1 MAQSKSTK
9 KLFNMAYGIGAAIV
23 IVGALFKIQHYSI
36 GPLTGG
42 VMLAIGMGVE
52 ALVFF
57 ISAFDAVDED
67 LDWTKVYPELGMES
81 DSEPTDTQGMLSQK
95 LDNLLQEANI
105 DAALMQSLGDNMKN
119 LQGAADGLAATS
131 ESIASTNKYIEQIS
145 LAAGNMES
153 LNGLYQIQMENANKQ
168 TELNNTIIE
177 NSERLKEQ
185 MESLASNLSS
195 LNGVYGGMLSAMS
208 SNN

>member
-23 IVGALFKIQHYSI
+23 ILGALFKIQHISI

-42 VMLAIGMGVE
+42 LMLTIGMAVE
-52 ALVFF
+52 AIVFA
-57 ISAFDAVDED
+57 ISAFEPVEED
-67 LDWTKVYPELGMES
+67 LDWTKVYPELGDADGEGAGVN
-81 DSEPTDTQGMLSQK
+81 GMLSQK
-95 LDNLLQEANI
+95 LDNLLQEAQVDTELMTNLGNSI
-105 DAALMQSLGDNMKN
+105 KSFHTAAEGLSVASESISSTVKYNEQVE
-119 LQGAADGLAATS
+119 LAAT
-131 ESIASTNKYIEQIS
+131 Q
-145 LAAGNMES
+145 MES
-153 LNGLYQIQMENANKQ
+153 LNGLYQVQMENSNKQ
-168 TELNNTIIE
+168 AELNNAMVE

-208 SNN
+208 TK

>member
-23 IVGALFKIQHYSI
+23 ILGALFKIQHISI

-42 VMLAIGMGVE
+42 LMLTIGMAVE
-52 ALVFF
+52 AIVFA
-57 ISAFDAVDED
+57 ISAFEPVEED
-67 LDWTKVYPELGMES
+67 LDWTKVYPELGDADGEGAGVN
-81 DSEPTDTQGMLSQK
+81 GMLSQK
-95 LDNLLQEANI
+95 LDNLLQEAQVDTKLMTNLGNSI
-105 DAALMQSLGDNMKN
+105 KSFHTAAEGLSVASESISSTAKYNEQVE
-119 LQGAADGLAATS
+119 LAAT
-131 ESIASTNKYIEQIS
+131 Q
-145 LAAGNMES
+145 MES
-153 LNGLYQIQMENANKQ
+153 LNGLYQVQMENSNKQ
-168 TELNNTIIE
+168 AELNNAMVE

-208 SNN
+208 TK